1 MFLLDSSRGQVD
13 GEESNR
19 VSVRIENNEGSFFKC
34 IVQKGDLLLWLEMQL
49 IITVNNR
56 IRVADREL
64 LQMIEHCQ
72 AQRVCTI

>member
-1 MFLLDSSRGQVD
+1 MKV
-13 GEESNR
+13 
-19 VSVRIENNEGSFFKC
+19 VFFKC

-49 IITVNNR
+49 IITVNIR